1 MPGPISTNE
10 ISSDLQAGPLA
21 SLCSVATARTLIPLA
36 LPDTYSGS
44 REEERH
50 QTPSAEPSAGVQPGS
65 HYKLSPHLLTFSFF
79 KIILSIPGIFCV
91 DDTLLRQCFILFHF
105 ERKRGGKCHQSS
117 GLPDEKVN
125 QWVKSQHG
133 SEKNN
138 FKPLFRND
146 CITGLLFP
154 QF

>member
-79 KIILSIPGIFCV
+79 KIILCIPGIFCV

-105 ERKRGGKCHQSS
+105 ERKRGGNAIS
-117 GLPDEKVN
+117 L
-125 QWVKSQHG
+125 
-133 SEKNN
+133 
-138 FKPLFRND
+138 
-146 CITGLLFP
+146 
-154 QF
+154 